1 MTIGSDGYSL
11 LYSGNTFESDRYAT
25 GLARCAGPLGPCTHV
40 SPTAPVLASSAAVLG
55 PGGAVPVVGPDGARY
70 MVFHAWA
77 SPRVGYRAGGAR
89 SLYVLPLSS
98 LGLAAT

>member
-25 GLARCAGPLGPCTHV
+25 GVARCAGPLGPCTRV
-40 SPTAPVLASSAAVLG
+40 ADRAVLASSAAVLG

-77 SPRVGYRAGGAR
+77 APRVGYRAGGAR

-98 LGLAAT
+98 LGLAAS